1 MYAPNTPAP
10 AWLTRAKAIL
20 LRLESEDLEQSA
32 RSDVFRQTITKPSL
46 DRAALNSRIQT
57 LNESA
62 SQSDS
67 AFKNGDV
74 NAARANLATEKS
86 NLENE
91 IQALDAEIEQAR
103 QRGANASQR
112 ALQAATNYRVA
123 KKVYLTLTAG
133 AIIQTAVGVA

>member
-20 LRLESEDLEQSA
+20 LRLESEDLEQ
-32 RSDVFRQTITKPSL
+32 
-46 DRAALNSRIQT
+46 
-57 LNESA
+57 
-62 SQSDS
+62 
-67 AFKNGDV
+67 
-74 NAARANLATEKS
+74 AARANLATEKS